1 MPTRST
7 ERRIPPTLTPGDLGE
22 TVAAADT
29 RCLLVSFITSP
40 LVVDRPNT
48 YVVLVTDDALAT
60 ETAKYAWT
68 FALGESEPETQTTDA
83 GETTYQPKAAGE
95 LRVSV
100 RLLGDGDEELGTLAL
115 PQEVVEPNAELE
127 ALIAAARNS
136 PGPSVGNPEVAR
148 ELVNDHNPY
157 YQAVT
162 LQSSEN
168 TDAFREMVFSMVF
181 DGAQQRPAAR
191 RAEHL
196 ARLAAALNGEDG
208 DFATLTGEG
217 AGVCGLR
224 LSLLAMVVGR
234 SAADSTPL
242 LEWTELPDVA
252 PRRAAAEEQLREQ
265 LAALEAASRVDLFN
279 VARFPKS
286 NITHCA
292 RILEQLR
299 DRYFRGASFEDV
311 VNGLSGTRAHWIVR
325 HFREGPLVR
334 V

>member
-1 MPTRST
+1 MPTRPT

-22 TVAAADT
+22 SVAAGDT

-40 LVVDRPNT
+40 LVVNRSNT
-48 YVVLVTDDALAT
+48 YVVFVTDDALAAQ
-60 ETAKYAWT
+60 TARYQWT
-68 FALGESEPETQTTDA
+68 FALGEGEPETPATDV
-83 GETTYQPKAAGE
+83 GEAVYQPKAAGE

-100 RLLGDGDEELGTLAL
+100 RLLGDGGEELGTLAL
-115 PQEVVEPNAELE
+115 QQEVVEPNAELE
-127 ALIAAARNS
+127 ALIAAARNL

-162 LQSSEN
+162 LTEPEN
-168 TDAFREMVFSMVF
+168 TDAFRDMVFSLVF

-196 ARLAAALNGEDG
+196 DRLAAALNDEGG
-208 DFATLTGEG
+208 DFATLTSEG

-224 LSLLAMVVGR
+224 LQLLAMTVGR
-234 SAADSTPL
+234 SAADATPL
-242 LEWTELPDVA
+242 LPWTELPDVA
-252 PRRAAAEEQLREQ
+252 PRRAAADEQLREQ
-265 LAALEAASRVDLFN
+265 LAAFDATSRVDLFN
-279 VARFPKS
+279 IARFPKS

-292 RILEQLR
+292 RIVEQLR
-299 DRYFRGASFEDV
+299 DRYFRGASFNDV
-311 VNGLSGTRAHWIVR
+311 VNGMSGTRAHWIVR

>member
-7 ERRIPPTLTPGDLGE
+7 ERRIPPTLTPADLGE
-22 TVAAADT
+22 SVAAADT
-29 RCLLVSFITSP
+29 RCVLVSFITSP
-40 LVVDRPNT
+40 LVVERVNT
-48 YVVLVTDDALAT
+48 YVVFVTDDARAAAT
-60 ETAKYAWT
+60 ARYEWK
-68 FALGESEPETQTTDA
+68 FAPGNSEPETQATDA
-83 GETTYQPKAAGE
+83 GQTTYRPKAAGE
-95 LRVSV
+95 LQVSV
-100 RLLGDGDEELGTLAL
+100 RLVDNGGAEGATLSL

-127 ALIAAARNS
+127 ALIASARNQ
-136 PGPSVGNPEVAR
+136 PGPPVGNPEVAR

-162 LQSSEN
+162 LTTPEN

-181 DGAQQRPAAR
+181 DGAQSRPAAR

-196 ARLAAALNGEDG
+196 DRLADALNGDDG
-208 DFATLTGEG
+208 DFATLTGDG

-224 LSLLAMVVGR
+224 LPLLAMTVGR
-234 SAADSTPL
+234 SATDPTPL
-242 LEWTELPDVA
+242 LDWTELPDVA
-252 PRRAAAEEQLREQ
+252 GRRAAADEGLRER

-279 VARFPKS
+279 IARFPKS

-292 RILEQLR
+292 RILEHLR
-299 DRYFRGASFEDV
+299 DRYFRGASFNDV

>member
-1 MPTRST
+1 MPTRPT

-22 TVAAADT
+22 SVAAGDA

-40 LVVDRPNT
+40 LVVERLNT
-48 YVVLVTDDALAT
+48 YVVFVTDDALAAA
-60 ETAKYAWT
+60 TARYEWK
-68 FALGESEPETQTTDA
+68 FAPGEVEPETQVTDA
-83 GETTYQPKAAGE
+83 GEATYRPKAAGE
-95 LRVSV
+95 LQVSV
-100 RLLGDGDEELGTLAL
+100 RLVDEGGAEQATLTL
-115 PQEVVEPNAELE
+115 PQEVVDPNPELE
-127 ALIAAARNS
+127 ALIAAARNQ

-162 LQSSEN
+162 LTTPEN

-181 DGAQQRPAAR
+181 DGAQQRSAAR

-196 ARLAAALNGEDG
+196 ARLATALNGDDG

-217 AGVCGLR
+217 AGVCGVR
-224 LSLLAMVVGR
+224 LPLLAMTVGR
-234 SAADSTPL
+234 SAADATPPL
-242 LEWTELPDVA
+242 DWTELPDVA
-252 PRRAAAEEQLREQ
+252 PRRASADEGLRER
-265 LAALEAASRVDLFN
+265 LAGLEAASKVDLFN
-279 VARFPKS
+279 IARFPKS

-292 RILEQLR
+292 RIVEQLR

>member
-1 MPTRST
+1 MPTRPT
-7 ERRIPPTLTPGDLGE
+7 ERRIPPTLTPADLGE
-22 TVAAADT
+22 SATAADT

-48 YVVLVTDDALAT
+48 YVVFVTDDPLAAQ
-60 ETAKYAWT
+60 TARYEWK
-68 FALGESEPETQTTDA
+68 FALGDREPETQATGI
-83 GETTYQPKAAGE
+83 GETTFRPKAAGE
-95 LRVSV
+95 LQVSV
-100 RLLGDGDEELGTLAL
+100 RLVDNGGAEQAALSL
-115 PQEVVEPNAELE
+115 PQEVVDPNAELE
-127 ALIAAARNS
+127 ALIAAARNQ

-162 LQSSEN
+162 LQTPEN
-168 TDAFREMVFSMVF
+168 TDAFREMVFSLVF
-181 DGAQQRPAAR
+181 DGAQQRTAAR

-196 ARLAAALNGEDG
+196 DRLATALNGDDG

-224 LSLLAMVVGR
+224 LPLLAMTVGR
-234 SAADSTPL
+234 SAADATPL

-252 PRRAAAEEQLREQ
+252 PRRAAADEQLREQ
-265 LAALEAASRVDLFN
+265 LAALEAASKVDLFN
-279 VARFPKS
+279 IARFPKS

>member
-1 MPTRST
+1 MPTRPT
-7 ERRIPPTLTPGDLGE
+7 ERRIPPTLTPADLGE
-22 TVAAADT
+22 SVTAGDT

-48 YVVLVTDDALAT
+48 YVVFVTDDPLAAQ
-60 ETAKYAWT
+60 TARYEWK
-68 FALGESEPETQTTDA
+68 FALGDREPETQATDI
-83 GETTYQPKAAGE
+83 GETTFRPKAAGE
-95 LRVSV
+95 LQVSV
-100 RLLGDGDEELGTLAL
+100 RLVDNGGAEQAALSL

-127 ALIAAARNS
+127 ALIAAARNQ

-162 LQSSEN
+162 LQTPEN
-168 TDAFREMVFSMVF
+168 TDAFREMVFSLVF
-181 DGAQQRPAAR
+181 DGAQQRTAAR

-196 ARLAAALNGEDG
+196 DRLATALNGDDG

-224 LSLLAMVVGR
+224 LPLLAMTVGR
-234 SAADSTPL
+234 SAADATAL

-252 PRRAAAEEQLREQ
+252 PRRAAADEGLREK
-265 LAALEAASRVDLFN
+265 LAGLEAASKIDVFN
-279 VARFPKS
+279 IARFPKS

>member
-1 MPTRST
+1 MPTRPT

-22 TVAAADT
+22 SVAAGDT

-40 LVVDRPNT
+40 LVVDRPNS
-48 YVVLVTDDALAT
+48 YVVFVTDDPLAAQ
-60 ETAKYAWT
+60 TARYEWT
-68 FALGESEPETQTTDA
+68 FALGDREPETEATDV
-83 GETTYQPKAAGE
+83 GETTFRPQVAGE
-95 LRVSV
+95 LHVSV
-100 RLLGDGDEELGTLAL
+100 RLVGDGGEELATLAL
-115 PQEVVEPNAELE
+115 PQEVVDPNAELE
-127 ALIAAARNS
+127 ALIAAARDQ

-162 LQSSEN
+162 LTTPEN

-181 DGAQQRPAAR
+181 DGAQQRTAAR

-196 ARLAAALNGEDG
+196 NRLATTLNDDG
-208 DFATLTGEG
+208 AEFATLTGEG

-224 LSLLAMVVGR
+224 LPLLAMTVGR
-234 SAADSTPL
+234 SATDPAPL

-252 PRRAAAEEQLREQ
+252 PRRAAADEQLREQ

-279 VARFPKS
+279 IARFPKS

-292 RILEQLR
+292 RILEHLR